1 MLPARPMMVRAGDDA
16 SMRQVDTIIANF
28 PGPVTLTPSRR
39 KSVIALAACVAV
51 TAVCVYLIATGRL
64 FGWEDTVMAWAAA
77 AFFGACA
84 ARALILLLVPTAAG
98 LTLDDDGFEIT
109 SIIRRVHVPWRHVSG
124 FRAAASGPGKDPRV
138 SYEVRDTAAPPQSRV
153 APKITRTLPDNYGL
167 PADDLAWLM
176 DEWRQQALAQRVIR
190 FRH

>member
-1 MLPARPMMVRAGDDA
+1 MMVRAGDNA
-16 SMRQVDTIIANF
+16 SMGQVDTILARF
-28 PGPVTLTPSRR
+28 PGPVTLTPGRR
-39 KSVIALAACVAV
+39 KSLIALAACVAI

-84 ARALILLLVPTAAG
+84 ARALILLIVPSAAG
-98 LTLDDDGFEIT
+98 LTLDDDGFEIA
-109 SIIRRVHVPWRHVSG
+109 SIVRRVHVPWRHVSG

-138 SYEVRDTAAPPQSRV
+138 SYEVRDTAAPPQSRT
-153 APKITRTLPDNYGL
+153 AATRTLPDTYGL
-167 PADDLAWLM
+167 AADDLARLM